1 MNPDK
6 LVTVYT
12 TTEPLKADII
22 RDALDDN
29 GIPAFLENQSLI
41 GDPFTLK
48 SAEVRILVQP
58 ADVDRA
64 VEFIK
69 QREAQHAADE
79 EE

>member
-12 TTEPLKADII
+12 TTEPIKADII

-29 GIPAFLENQSLI
+29 GISAYLENQSLM

-48 SAEVRILVQP
+48 AAEIRIQVQ
-58 ADVDRA
+58 AKDVDRA

-69 QREAQHAADE
+69 EHEAKHAADE